1 VPNGIRVIGIG
12 CLKKLLEVISGLP
25 CLALEIVL
33 SSNDE
38 LLIEVTNI
46 LVVVTLVAADSDRD
60 S

>member
-1 VPNGIRVIGIG
+1 VIGIG